1 MPQMPRSLPNGEA
14 CLSRRTLP
22 PLKQPNSSIRPTRAD
37 GGQAAGSRRF
47 RLKRRVGRDFSFC
60 FRMVAGIGRLAVELS
75 ECAAVCAGCRSH
87 QFPERGC
94 ERRRRLVADGKGN
107 ICNRERRCLQ

>member
-37 GGQAAGSRRF
+37 GGEAAGSRRF

-60 FRMVAGIGRLAVELS
+60 FRMVAGIGLLRSSYQSARRYALGVVPTNFLN
-75 ECAAVCAGCRSH
+75 AAAND
-87 QFPERGC
+87 
-94 ERRRRLVADGKGN
+94 DGVW
-107 ICNRERRCLQ
+107 